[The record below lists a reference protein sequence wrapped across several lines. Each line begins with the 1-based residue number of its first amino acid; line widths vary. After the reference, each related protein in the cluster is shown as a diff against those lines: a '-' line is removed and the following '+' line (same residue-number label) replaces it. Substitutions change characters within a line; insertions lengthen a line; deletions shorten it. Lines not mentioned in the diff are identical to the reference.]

1 MNCIAQSIL
10 CVCASPPSIL
20 VGLQVQLQHCTTY
33 GAFKNWIQSET
44 SVKHWQQHLPLE
56 TKEVLPCLP
65 LFCFVLPDEHV
76 HLWQFY
82 LAPSEPNKS
91 SKIAIWVLF
100 YCYQMNLTVSAPLFF
115 VFSIFYLCLP
125 CSLWLIFELCL
136 TNIASSYFSFI
147 SVACTWLNLPLSQS
161 HQQTFNAAFSN
172 PNTLCYSSPISCLS
186 GCCTFLAILQ
196 QSVQTLNPRVH
207 WDITYC

>member
-1 MNCIAQSIL
+1 M
-10 CVCASPPSIL
+10 CASPPSIL

-33 GAFKNWIQSET
+33 GAFKNWIQSGT

-65 LFCFVLPDEHV
+65 LFCFVLPDKHV

-100 YCYQMNLTVSAPLFF
+100 YCYQMNLTVAAPPFFLYSAYSTYASLVLFD
-115 VFSIFYLCLP
+115 SYLSCVLP
-125 CSLWLIFELCL
+125 I
-136 TNIASSYFSFI
+136 
-147 SVACTWLNLPLSQS
+147 LPHL
-161 HQQTFNAAFSN
+161 
-172 PNTLCYSSPISCLS
+172 
-186 GCCTFLAILQ
+186 TFLLY
-196 QSVQTLNPRVH
+196 L
-207 WDITYC
+207 